1 MENFIF
7 CAVIGNLEFNSVSNK
22 FEHFKKIVKNKVD
35 ILILTETKWHST
47 FSDNPVSHRNVNGVG
62 VLIYG
67 TKDISR
73 KISSHCR
80 YQLV

>member
-1 MENFIF
+1 MESFIF
-7 CAVIGNLEFNSVSNK
+7 CAVIGNLEINSVSNK

-62 VLIYG
+62 VLIMLQRIFQEKFQV
-67 TKDISR
+67 TADIN
-73 KISSHCR
+73 
-80 YQLV
+80 